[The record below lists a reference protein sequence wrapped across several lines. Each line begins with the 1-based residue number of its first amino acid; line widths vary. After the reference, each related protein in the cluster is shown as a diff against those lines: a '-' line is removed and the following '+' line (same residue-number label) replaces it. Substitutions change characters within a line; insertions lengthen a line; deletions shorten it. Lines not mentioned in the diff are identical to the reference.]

1 MEETFQNAEFDTL
14 LAYDSSEDFSDT
26 DSVSDDVCNENIV
39 EEVENT
45 DKSDISELYV
55 GKTFQS
61 WDHVANFMKKFA
73 TVKGHGV
80 RIGGGGKV
88 DKAANE
94 VLKRT
99 YLCRHA
105 GKAKSNRQKGPS
117 NASSCRV
124 ECPWKVNI
132 WVKKSKG
139 YLEVTK
145 FNDQHIGH
153 ECHPSASQFVPTL
166 RKLPEEILEE
176 IRFLTVVAKVN
187 ATVQYRIIR
196 EKFKTRIYR
205 PDLYNA
211 ISKFRRESTPGE
223 EDTGMLLKRLHDK
236 KTEDPRWIISMKF
249 DPITSSLTHL
259 FWMSPEQQILW
270 LRYFTAGIQ
279 TTSRNEGENSTLKR
293 LFGDSNLSLSEL
305 FDALEERYQEENDY
319 CEFVNWKQTVP
330 QIGSQNV
337 AKSIFRPVVKQLNEF
352 TMPNV
357 IKKQEEQMN
366 LSLCYHATEIDIE
379 NARSKE
385 KVLDESDK
393 CIDNLFDCPQVYLSS
408 FLENTSVILEIWEIL
423 HLANPQTSHFIYL
436 LNDNT
441 FLCTCMMFKT
451 HGYPCRHFYR
461 IMTLTPTARFH
472 IGLVNQRWYKEALQG
487 TDISDNEFV
496 VISLNALASKNHTLP
511 TQFLRP
517 SNSDV
522 NQIGEFGTSADNYEI
537 SKVISKKRKFGELFG
552 LGKKIMVDIIEED
565 DEDTY
570 YEVLEFFQSIQQ
582 KRSQIIV
589 GDNSSGDYNNGNL
602 PEIQSNN
609 GIMEIRNPIVRKSKG
624 RPKSKRVKGILEES
638 NNTKTQYK
646 CKNCKQIGHNSK
658 TCKGKENQGVGC

>member
-1 MEETFQNAEFDTL
+1 MKVL
-14 LAYDSSEDFSDT
+14 G
-26 DSVSDDVCNENIV
+26 CNP
-39 EEVENT
+39 
-45 DKSDISELYV
+45 
-55 GKTFQS
+55 QS
-61 WDHVANFMKKFA
+61 WACTFTN
-73 TVKGHGV
+73 
-80 RIGGGGKV
+80 
-88 DKAANE
+88 
-94 VLKRT
+94 
-99 YLCRHA
+99 
-105 GKAKSNRQKGPS
+105 
-117 NASSCRV
+117 
-124 ECPWKVNI
+124 
-132 WVKKSKG
+132 
-139 YLEVTK
+139 
-145 FNDQHIGH
+145 
-153 ECHPSASQFVPTL
+153 
-166 RKLPEEILEE
+166 
-176 IRFLTVVAKVN
+176 
-187 ATVQYRIIR
+187 
-196 EKFKTRIYR
+196 
-205 PDLYNA
+205 
-211 ISKFRRESTPGE
+211 
-223 EDTGMLLKRLHDK
+223 
-236 KTEDPRWIISMKF
+236 
-249 DPITSSLTHL
+249 
-259 FWMSPEQQILW
+259 
-270 LRYFTAGIQ
+270 RYFTAGIQ

-293 LFGDSNLSLSEL
+293 LFRDSNLSLSEL
-305 FDALEERYQEENDY
+305 FDALKERYQEENDY

-330 QIGSQNV
+330 QIGFQNV
-337 AKSIFRPVVKQLNEF
+337 AKSIFSPVVKQLNEF

-393 CIDNLFDCPQVYLSS
+393 CIDNLFDYPQVYLSS

-441 FLCTCMMFKT
+441 FLCTYMMFKT
-451 HGYPCRHFYR
+451 HGYLCHHFYH

-496 VISLNALASKNHTLP
+496 VISLNTLASKNHTLL

-537 SKVISKKRKFGELFG
+537 SKVISKKRKFGKLFG
-552 LGKKIMVDIIEED
+552 LGKKIM
-565 DEDTY
+565 
-570 YEVLEFFQSIQQ
+570 

-609 GIMEIRNPIVRKSKG
+609 GIIKIQNPIVRKSKG

-658 TCKGKENQGVGC
+658 ICKGKENQGVGC